1 MAFGRSQKV
10 PIGIG
15 KDNTRGFLT
24 ICVKSRAVLQGR
36 SWESVVSE
44 EQVKHCSV

>member
-10 PIGIG
+10 PMSIG
-15 KDNTRGFLT
+15 KDGGFLT
-24 ICVKSRAVLQGR
+24 ICVKSRVVLQGR
-36 SWESVVSE
+36 SWESAVSE